1 MINVEVAR
9 RRRDKTRLHNAPAGV
24 KETLLELERRIT
36 RAADEGKDS
45 ITFCWLDTFGREQ
58 RERVLEVL
66 RENGFEVSY
75 TANWVSVSWVN

>member
-1 MINVEVAR
+1 MINVEAAR
-9 RRRDKTRLHNAPAGV
+9 RRRDKTRQRNIPTGT
-24 KETLLELERRIT
+24 KETLLEVERRIT

-75 TANWVSVSWVN
+75 TTNWVSVSWVD